1 MPAVMLQSP
10 VMDMHNPAL
19 ASLARLPFNGQIHTP
34 SAPDHARNEPATPAP
49 PSPSLLTA
57 IQRVSP
63 PGSSYPID
71 PALKDNSPENIDPSL
86 VQNSGSPTF
95 GAVKP
100 PCANCGAHSTP
111 LWRRDGEGKAVCNA
125 CGK

>member
-1 MPAVMLQSP
+1 MPAMVLQSP

-19 ASLARLPFNGQIHTP
+19 TSLGRLPFNGQIHTP
-34 SAPDHARNEPATPAP
+34 PASDHARNDPSTPAP

-57 IQRVSP
+57 LQRVSP
-63 PGSSYPID
+63 ASYSID
-71 PALKDNSPENIDPSL
+71 PALKDKNPENIDPALS
-86 VQNSGSPTF
+86 QGNGSPTF
-95 GAVKP
+95 GPSKP

-125 CGK
+125 CGE

>member
-1 MPAVMLQSP
+1 MPAVVLQSP

-19 ASLARLPFNGQIHTP
+19 ASLTRLPFNGQIHTP
-34 SAPDHARNEPATPAP
+34 PASDHTRNEPATPAP

-57 IQRVSP
+57 MQRVSP
-63 PGSSYPID
+63 GSYAID
-71 PALKDNSPENIDPSL
+71 PALKERTSENIDPL
-86 VQNSGSPTF
+86 LAQGGDSPTL
-95 GAVKP
+95 GAIKP

-125 CGK
+125 CGE